1 MAAYAGKHGENVVAN
16 IIAEA
21 QGSKAGLVVLWY
33 CMYFVQY
40 TRLICA
46 NHSSQPMKCCII
58 IISDEGLQDSFR
70 WNVGTCGEI

>member
-21 QGSKAGLVVLWY
+21 QGNKASWKCFMVLYSRWSCVSNISK
-33 CMYFVQY
+33 
-40 TRLICA
+40 
-46 NHSSQPMKCCII
+46 KCFIIIIIIII

-70 WNVGTCGEI
+70 WNVGTCGEM